1 MSEVKILL
9 TWKLL
14 WINIA
19 LNWTLSYKRTDRD
32 ARFAGG
38 VRVNDA
44 RSQRQDQ
51 QQASRSAH
59 ASAALDLQDGRGRGK
74 NAIH

>member
-1 MSEVKILL
+1 
-9 TWKLL
+9 
-14 WINIA
+14 
-19 LNWTLSYKRTDRD
+19 
-32 ARFAGG
+32 

-51 QQASRSAH
+51 QQAPRSAF

-74 NAIH
+74 NAI